1 MRFLG
6 NFKAYHQNQE
16 LRDPRIAQM
25 DHRLFF
31 NRVVMDLGAGD
42 CATSVEVALR
52 MLPERIVAV
61 EIDKELIAMGKRRI
75 EKVLSKN
82 QKYRA
87 VAEDVSIQKTL

>member
-1 MRFLG
+1 
-6 NFKAYHQNQE
+6 
-16 LRDPRIAQM
+16 
-25 DHRLFF
+25 
-31 NRVVMDLGAGD
+31 
-42 CATSVEVALR
+42 